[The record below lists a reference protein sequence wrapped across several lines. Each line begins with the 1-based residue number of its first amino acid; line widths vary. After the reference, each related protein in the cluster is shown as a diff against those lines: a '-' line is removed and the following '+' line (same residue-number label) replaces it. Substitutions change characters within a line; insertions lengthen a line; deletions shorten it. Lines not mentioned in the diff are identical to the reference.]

1 MESKTTF
8 TEEMELRAFSKSK
21 DEDGN
26 HHGLKENGSNKSK
39 GKAQFEDILTDVGEY
54 GIFQKRLLYWFM
66 FPISIPISW
75 VAMNQVFIL
84 SVPDHWCHI
93 PELTT
98 TNLSVWHQLRLVEQQ
113 YGQKRTSR
121 CEMYNF
127 NYSSVLLEMI
137 ENPNLNITSSAN
149 LSTQPCQNGWVYDQ
163 TLYDSTASTKWDLV
177 CDKDHFPNLIF
188 TLFSAGGAAATPVYG
203 AISDRIGR
211 KLTFYICVA
220 VTVVSG
226 VISMVVSNFTIF
238 AVLRLVNG
246 SLNPTI
252 YQTSYIILVEVSGIE
267 KRTRILAL
275 LCISWTLGLCILPL
289 LAFLCRNWRIFGLV
303 TTCSLIPFFF
313 FWRIL
318 PESPRWLISVG
329 RYNEAVVILKEIAAT
344 NGNSEPN
351 DLVAR
356 LMELEKTMK
365 EEEKAQRTAVLLKY
379 PRLRKHFLIIT
390 LAWIASSVTYY
401 ALQLNVTN
409 LYGNEF
415 LNFFLLGLVELPTY
429 FICWYLME
437 KIGRRL
443 TNVSLFMLAA
453 VSSFLPVAFPSD
465 MAIGTTIGALVG
477 KFGCSAGYMVMYQQ
491 ATELYPTP
499 VRALGMGISA
509 TMASIFL
516 IATPYLIYLGTYNQ
530 HIPYVII
537 GGICLATSF
546 TGFFL
551 PETLHAKL
559 PQTLED
565 GEEYGNNQK
574 YCSCFRYRATSDE
587 KIVSV
592 VSKEI

>member
-203 AISDRIGR
+203 AISD
-211 KLTFYICVA
+211 
-220 VTVVSG
+220 
-226 VISMVVSNFTIF
+226 
-238 AVLRLVNG
+238 
-246 SLNPTI
+246 
-252 YQTSYIILVEVSGIE
+252 
-267 KRTRILAL
+267 
-275 LCISWTLGLCILPL
+275 
-289 LAFLCRNWRIFGLV
+289 
-303 TTCSLIPFFF
+303 
-313 FWRIL
+313 RIL